1 VYPAYLDQISI
12 KKGRKVSKEL
22 AIKEP
27 SLRLLAEA
35 VRRLKLECIIEVSFL
50 SLCLVYKKLLI
61 VSRRRKAIL
70 KILAVEEDYEFVYLR
85 MTNIIF
91 RVNRPFPAENR
102 S

>member
-27 SLRLLAEA
+27 SL
-35 VRRLKLECIIEVSFL
+35 RRLKLECIIEVSFL